1 MPEDTH
7 KGNGRKGKEKNERK
21 DKFTYNLYSQKRVRQ
36 VERLL
41 STMAPTKERAQR
53 SNRSR

>member
-1 MPEDTH
+1 MPEYTH

-41 STMAPTKERAQR
+41 STMVPTKGRAQR
-53 SNRSR
+53 SNQSK